1 MVSPRSLIMSNA
13 DALHKGFI
21 IVINC
26 CRYCKGQYEA
36 MKKVKYRQNV
46 TWNYGDGSA
55 ASGRGDY
62 YLKMPHVSTI
72 YNKSLNKNFEI
83 NKLAP

>member
-1 MVSPRSLIMSNA
+1 
-13 DALHKGFI
+13 
-21 IVINC
+21 
-26 CRYCKGQYEA
+26 

-46 TWNYGDGSA
+46 TWNYGDGST

-72 YNKSLNKNFEI
+72 YGKSLEKSLEI
-83 NKLAP
+83 NKLKHGAA

>member
-1 MVSPRSLIMSNA
+1 
-13 DALHKGFI
+13 
-21 IVINC
+21 
-26 CRYCKGQYEA
+26 

-72 YNKSLNKNFEI
+72 YDKSLEKSLEI
-83 NKLAP
+83 NKLKQLKIHK

>member
-1 MVSPRSLIMSNA
+1 
-13 DALHKGFI
+13 
-21 IVINC
+21 
-26 CRYCKGQYEA
+26 

-46 TWNYGDGSA
+46 TWNYGDGST

-72 YNKSLNKNFEI
+72 YGKSLEKILEI
-83 NKLAP
+83 NKLKQLKIDKKMFFGMKDGTVKLMEDNNIDEMIDDL